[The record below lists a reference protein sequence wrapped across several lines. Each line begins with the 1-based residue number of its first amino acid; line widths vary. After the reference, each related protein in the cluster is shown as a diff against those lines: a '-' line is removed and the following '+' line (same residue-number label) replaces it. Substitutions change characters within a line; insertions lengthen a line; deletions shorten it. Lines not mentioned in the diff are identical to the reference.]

1 MSLYTTVQQ
10 LLFNEGY
17 DDISPFINDENVEE
31 IKVDNWNGGIYDIN
45 IKVPIKLFSS
55 WKKRGVLEDRAG
67 QVLEAFRDATSENG
81 YDSYRA
87 VNIHPSVDAKGELN
101 INILAEEPTFW
112 QRGYYRMFISHLSEN
127 KSIACDLKR
136 VLGTLGISCF
146 VAHEDIEPTK
156 VWQDEILRALA
167 TTNVLCAIVSPGL
180 VNSEWCDQEV
190 GFALGRDILCV
201 PLMYGEKPYGILGM
215 SQGVQCKGVDIKKVA
230 VSIFNILC
238 TNSKTKESYTRCVVD
253 LFLQSTDT
261 EKAMTWLKVIDH
273 FINPEKSLF
282 DYIRN
287 HFNEN
292 TLLSDLTVRKDLNVI
307 LKKQGLSPIITA
319 TREVDTDDLPF

>member
-1 MSLYTTVQQ
+1 MSLYSTVSQ

-17 DDISPFINDENVEE
+17 DDIAPFINDENVEE

-55 WKKRGVLEDRAG
+55 WKKRGVLEDRAS

-81 YDSYRA
+81 DDAYRA
-87 VNIHPSVDAKGELN
+87 VNIHPSSDAKGELN
-101 INILAEEPTFW
+101 INILTEEPTFW
-112 QRGYYRMFISHLSEN
+112 QRGYYRMFISHLTDD
-127 KSIACDLKR
+127 KLFAGDLKR

-156 VWQDEILRALA
+156 VWQDEIVKALA
-167 TTNVLCAIVSPGL
+167 SSDALCAIVSPGL
-180 VNSEWCDQEV
+180 VNSKWCDQEV
-190 GFALGRDILCV
+190 GFALGRDILCIS
-201 PLMYGEKPYGILGM
+201 LMNGEKPYGILGM
-215 SQGVQCKGVDIKKVA
+215 SQGIECEGKEINTVA
-230 VSIFNILC
+230 VAIFNILC
-238 TNSKTKESYTRCVVD
+238 SNNKTKDNYTRCVAD

-261 EKAMTWLKVIDH
+261 DKALTWLKVIDH

-282 DYIRN
+282 DYIRS

-292 TLLSDLTVRKDLNVI
+292 AILSNLEVRGSLNKI
-307 LKKQGLSPIITA
+307 LKNQGLPPMITA
-319 TREVDTDDLPF
+319 VQEVNEDDLPF